1 MARRI
6 DIKELVSF
14 EEMLASEDLRDF
26 YESTGVETK
35 RVVSFNQGVYFLL
48 EDFSVLLL
56 NDRKYL
62 KPQ

>member
-14 EEMLASEDLRDF
+14 EELLEAEDLRDF
-26 YESTGVETK
+26 YESTGVESMRGK
-35 RVVSFNQGVYFLL
+35 SFSQGVYFLL